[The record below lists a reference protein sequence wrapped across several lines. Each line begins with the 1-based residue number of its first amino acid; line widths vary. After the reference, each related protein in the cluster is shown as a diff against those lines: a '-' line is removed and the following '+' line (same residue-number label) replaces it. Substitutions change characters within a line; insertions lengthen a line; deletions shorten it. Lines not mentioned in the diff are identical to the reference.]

1 MIRIETERLILRPF
15 SDGDLSALFML
26 LSDEEVTVFLLMFP
40 LKDMEEAR
48 LTSGIG
54 ISRRG
59 FEMAVCIM
67 RFV

>member
-40 LKDMEEAR
+40 LKDMEDAR
-48 LTSGIG
+48 SYLG

-59 FEMAVCIM
+59 FETAVCIM
-67 RFV
+67 RFA